1 MLTPVY
7 FYVPA
12 VERYHSLEFYQ
23 SVKNFHKYLICIRKN
38 MIILVKKS
46 PWARP
51 KGSGRIMVNGAH
63 KILFRIQRYTRM
75 T

>member
-1 MLTPVY
+1 
-7 FYVPA
+7 
-12 VERYHSLEFYQ
+12 
-23 SVKNFHKYLICIRKN
+23 